1 MVDSYTKGGVNF
13 AELGKNVSNKASS
26 IASNVFSSLNQI
38 NSKYTSLDT
47 FKSEVTNLKE
57 KKPTMF
63 LTGTLYLLRTNLI
76 TLMLIVVGVMLVFSL
91 VYSKFN
97 ITGNSGYLT
106 NPIAVISLV
115 TGVVLLTTFV
125 STMVMGKKAV
135 MNTLE
140 SN

>member
-26 IASNVFSSLNQI
+26 AASSVLSSLNQT

-76 TLMLIVVGVMLVFSL
+76 TLMLIVVGVMLVFAL
-91 VYSKFN
+91 VYSKF
-97 ITGNSGYLT
+97 GLGYLT